1 MEIEL
6 TKMPC
11 HNYKHKKIV
20 NAIYDVLSEYQIE
33 ALCECA
39 SWLLRHILITY
50 EKYPEFEID
59 LISGRF
65 EDSYHVWVHDKIENY
80 YIDIT
85 AEQFLDD
92 STYFC
97 SQDINDFLKLG
108 YEITNNETTDEISK
122 SVTDEPYILM
132 DKGKKITLTNLL
144 DKVKEKLNIVG
155 GKRVNKKKSRKNKKK
170 SRKNKSIKQF
180 KYASL

>member
-33 ALCECA
+33 ALCDCA
-39 SWLLRHILITY
+39 SWMLRHMLITY
-50 EKYPEFEID
+50 EKYPEFEVE

-65 EDSYHVWVHDKIENY
+65 DETYHVWVYDKIENY

-85 AEQFLDD
+85 SEQFLDAD
-92 STYFC
+92 IFPSYFC
-97 SQDINDFLKLG
+97 SQDIKDFLKLG
-108 YEITNNETTDEISK
+108 YEVTNEETTDEISK
-122 SVTDEPYILM
+122 SVTNEPYILI
-132 DKGKKITLTNLL
+132 DKGKKITLTDLL
-144 DKVKEKLNIVG
+144 DKVKQKLNIVG
-155 GKRVNKKKSRKNKKK
+155 GKSKSKKNKTK
-170 SRKNKSIKQF
+170 SKKNKSNKKPF
-180 KYASL
+180 KK

>member
-11 HNYKHKKIV
+11 QNYKHKKIV

-33 ALCECA
+33 AMCDCA
-39 SWLLRHILITY
+39 SWLLRHMLITY
-50 EKYPEFEID
+50 EKYPEFEVD

-65 EDSYHVWVHDKIENY
+65 EKTYHVWVYDKIENY

-85 AEQFLDD
+85 SEQFLDD

-108 YEITNNETTDEISK
+108 YEITDEETTEEINK
-122 SVTDEPYILM
+122 SVTDEPYILI
-132 DKGKKITLTNLL
+132 DKGKKVTLKDLL
-144 DKVKEKLNIVG
+144 NKIKKKLNIVG
-155 GKRVNKKKSRKNKKK
+155 GKTRKQRKHKTRNKQVKR
-170 SRKNKSIKQF
+170 
-180 KYASL
+180 